1 MTLKIPPQLEQALEA
16 RARQRHMTLEEAVRE
31 ALVCYLQLDVD
42 TLDELAAW
50 QEVRDE
56 ALGKVEESSP

>member
-1 MTLKIPPQLEQALEA
+1 MTLNLPPQLEQALEA
-16 RARQRHMTLEEAVRE
+16 RARQRHLSLEETVRE

-56 ALGKVEESSP
+56 ALSKVEESSP